1 MTEEEF
7 TFTVRLTSH
16 EVSDLHVLLKN
27 SVFEYEE
34 EAKLAERALKKAS
47 NEEEKED
54 ALKWK
59 EACLDFIATE
69 KAILDKI
76 TVKLDRGS

>member
-1 MTEEEF
+1 MTEEF
-7 TFTVRLTSH
+7 TITVRLTSH
-16 EVSDLHVLLKN
+16 EVSDLYVLLEH
-27 SVFEYEE
+27 SVLKYEE
-34 EAKLAERALKKAS
+34 EAKLAEEALKKAS

-69 KAILDKI
+69 KSMLGKVKTILD
-76 TVKLDRGS
+76 GGA